1 MIMEAWVRSKL
12 MAIFPMLLLVEFP
25 PQQNYSRQSVGNPSS
40 QQEADAKQN
49 EGEHNTYPQH
59 QFGGQTQQSN
69 GSNANGY
76 KPNEYHNGNQ

>member
-1 MIMEAWVRSKL
+1 M
-12 MAIFPMLLLVEFP
+12 
-25 PQQNYSRQSVGNPSS
+25 
-40 QQEADAKQN
+40 QEADAKQN

-59 QFGGQTQQSN
+59 LAGGQTQQSN